1 MNRAVLRRF
10 PSTAVALGFALVV
23 MLAAIVWGVNVF
35 RLPWVNI
42 IGIEQSEIGA
52 VVLAYLLVVPAFFI
66 DRAAA
71 ARRRGHEIQGH
82 AERQQAHAASVR
94 LAAIVESSDALRHER
109 DRAQQS
115 LDSAD
120 VILLALDLGGQI
132 TLVNRKA
139 CDLLGWTEEELL
151 GRPRIEYL
159 PARIR
164 DRMTQQLAA
173 VVAGDVAIVENP
185 ILTKS
190 GRQHV
195 SHARLYP

>member
-35 RLPWVNI
+35 RRPWVNI

-52 VVLAYLLVVPAFFI
+52 VVLAYLLVVPAFFM
-66 DRAAA
+66 DRAA

-82 AERQQAHAASVR
+82 AERQQAHAASV
-94 LAAIVESSDALRHER
+94 
-109 DRAQQS
+109 RAQQS

-151 GRPRIEYL
+151 GRPWIEYL

-164 DRMTQQLAA
+164 DRMTQQLAGIA
-173 VVAGDVAIVENP
+173 VR
-185 ILTKS
+185 S
-190 GRQHV
+190 GGSVGVYTELGHGSSFKV
-195 SHARLYP
+195 YLP